1 MFNKMLQYIG
11 DYVKVILIKGSSVST
26 TVVNRQ
32 RNSDSVI
39 NLINYL
45 GLNKKQTLGQLN
57 KCSTR
62 SVLKKTRNLQ
72 ASFYIQLA
80 R

>member
-11 DYVKVILIKGSSVST
+11 DYVKVILIKGSSVGT

-57 KCSTR
+57 KCNNR

-72 ASFYIQLA
+72 ASFYI
-80 R
+80 

>member
-11 DYVKVILIKGSSVST
+11 DYVKVILIKGSSVAT

-45 GLNKKQTLGQLN
+45 GLNKKQTLGQLS
-57 KCSTR
+57 KCSNR
-62 SVLKKTRNLQ
+62 PVLKKAQNLQ
-72 ASFYIQLA
+72 ASFYI
-80 R
+80 

>member
-11 DYVKVILIKGSSVST
+11 DYVKVILIKGSSVAT

-45 GLNKKQTLGQLN
+45 GLNKNQTLGQFS
-57 KCSTR
+57 KCSNR
-62 SVLKKTRNLQ
+62 SVLKK
-72 ASFYIQLA
+72 A
-80 R
+80 